1 MGKSE
6 FLHVGLTVSDI
17 ATTVSYYKKY
27 FGFESEMEGVF
38 PPEFIGAKPM
48 LYRQPEGSYS
58 KFAFLRSPDGV
69 AVELFQFVPLA
80 AAEEPVWNRSG
91 YHHICLKVESCQSV
105 YEQMCA
111 DGLKDSYYF
120 PPDNMD
126 PEGKHH
132 WVFLR
137 DPDGNMI
144 ELQD

>member
-17 ATTVSYYKKY
+17 ATTFSYYKKY

-69 AVELFQFVPLA
+69 ALELFQFVPLA
-80 AAEEPVWNRSG
+80 AAEEPVWNRPG